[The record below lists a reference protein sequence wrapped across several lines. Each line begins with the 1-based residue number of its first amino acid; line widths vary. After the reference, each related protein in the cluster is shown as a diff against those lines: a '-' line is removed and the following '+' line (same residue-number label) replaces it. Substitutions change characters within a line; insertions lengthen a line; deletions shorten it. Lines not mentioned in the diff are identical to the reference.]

1 MIRRSL
7 PFALLRRVGR
17 VLLDPPEKPGPQD
30 PAYTPMQTA
39 LAVAI
44 SALLVMATITGCGGG
59 SPRLTELQR
68 VRSGTFDVVVLSPRD
83 ALRHGK
89 DDFVIEFKAA
99 DGLLVDVGDVRASA
113 SMTMSGTP
121 MLGSINVHRSDA
133 PGRYRAEGDFS
144 MAGTWRLNVEWDG
157 PKGKG
162 SVAFSGSVQ

>member
-1 MIRRSL
+1 MNG
-7 PFALLRRVGR
+7 LL
-17 VLLDPPEKPGPQD
+17 
-30 PAYTPMQTA
+30 
-39 LAVAI
+39 LAAV
-44 SALLVMATITGCGGG
+44 VMGCGGG
-59 SPRLTELQR
+59 SARLTELQR
-68 VRSGTFDVVVLSPRD
+68 VRSGAIDVVVLSPRD

-99 DGLLVDVGDVRASA
+99 DGGLVDVGDVRASA
-113 SMTMSGTP
+113 SMSMSGTP
-121 MLGSINVHRSDA
+121 MLGSINVQRTDV